1 MYKYIVLGRGKSY
14 FVRKQN
20 SDPNTNATTDRPIC
34 INCFLPLPDL
44 FYYLYETQ
52 FMQGSLGKNDKK
64 IARMFNFTSH
74 YRDNIFH

>member
-1 MYKYIVLGRGKSY
+1 MHKYIVLGRDKSY
-14 FVRKQN
+14 FVKKQN
-20 SDPNTNATTDRPIC
+20 SDPNKNATTDRPIC

-64 IARMFNFTSH
+64 IDRMFNFTSH